1 MECLIDKWSS
11 CFIKEL
17 LKFGIV
23 DTLVRIIFELRN
35 LTTKSTPLIFTEI
48 KLVLNTDVGFGF
60 LHIWEQV
67 GFANKKLDKYI
78 NLL

>member
-48 KLVLNTDVGFGF
+48 K
-60 LHIWEQV
+60 
-67 GFANKKLDKYI
+67 
-78 NLL
+78 